1 MIYRWNIIF
10 RAETN
15 ELIGRRAGKKEDTPT
30 HSPRGLVENRVPYP
44 LLVAPASCLPI
55 LAAPATE
62 TNFQIFK
69 NNSRSYYLNFSS
81 LRTFKLDNC
90 MSLKNVKY

>member
-55 LAAPATE
+55 LAAPATAA
-62 TNFQIFK
+62 NSHIK
-69 NNSRSYYLNFSS
+69 NNSKNL
-81 LRTFKLDNC
+81 LFKFFLIKD
-90 MSLKNVKY
+90 V

>member
-15 ELIGRRAGKKEDTPT
+15 ELIGRRAGKKEDAPT

-55 LAAPATE
+55 WRLRLLKQ
-62 TNFQIFK
+62 FFK
-69 NNSRSYYLNFSS
+69 FLKKNSRSYYLNFSS
-81 LRTFKLDNC
+81 LIKDIQ
-90 MSLKNVKY
+90 MG

>member
-15 ELIGRRAGKKEDTPT
+15 ELIGRRAGKKEDAPT

-44 LLVAPASCLPI
+44 LL
-55 LAAPATE
+55 AAPAKRE
-62 TNFQIFK
+62 TLPLIAH
-69 NNSRSYYLNFSS
+69 
-81 LRTFKLDNC
+81 
-90 MSLKNVKY
+90 VV

>member
-1 MIYRWNIIF
+1 M
-10 RAETN
+10 
-15 ELIGRRAGKKEDTPT
+15 EDAPT

-44 LLVAPASCLPI
+44 LLAAPASCLPI
-55 LAAPATE
+55 LAAPATAA
-62 TNFQIFK
+62 NFQIFK

-81 LRTFKLDNC
+81 LRTFKLDNF